1 MSFNILLNCIYLMVI
16 LGMLNSFFFQ
26 IRISTSKIRI
36 KFELRLYI
44 CGKA

>member
-1 MSFNILLNCIYLMVI
+1 MPGNICYTQYTLEV
-16 LGMLNSFFFQ
+16 GMLNSFFFQ

-44 CGKA
+44 SGEA